1 MLLAIIQLNVCFVKG
16 FDLQHP
22 GYYVIIL
29 TVCYFDVKEGLSMS
43 SSNAIGVFDSGLG
56 GLSAVKEF
64 LHVLPNEKIIY
75 FGDTGRVPYGN
86 RSRDTIIKYA
96 FQDTNFLLENNV
108 KMVVAACGTVSSVAG
123 KALESKLSVP
133 YTGVVNPTAFTAAH
147 KTSNGKIGVIGTA
160 ATIGSHSYKKRLKK
174 LNSEFEVF
182 EKACPLFVPL
192 VENGF
197 ICRDDQIVRLVI
209 RRYLS
214 ELKDRG
220 IDTLILGCT
229 HYPLLR
235 EAISDYMGDK
245 VALVDSGYETAVYA
259 AKILKEQ
266 NLLNDENSVKKP
278 EFFVS
283 DTPDDFENVA
293 GLFLGRNM
301 EHTVTQIDIEQY

>member
-1 MLLAIIQLNVCFVKG
+1 
-16 FDLQHP
+16 
-22 GYYVIIL
+22 
-29 TVCYFDVKEGLSMS
+29 MS
-43 SSNAIGVFDSGLG
+43 SRNAIGVFDSGLG

-86 RSRDTIIKYA
+86 RSRDTIKKYA
-96 FQDTNFLLENNV
+96 FQDTEFLLRNNV
-108 KMVVAACGTVSSVAG
+108 KMIVAACGTVSSVAG
-123 KALESKLSVP
+123 KELESKLTVP

-147 KTSNGKIGVIGTA
+147 KTNNGKIGIIGTA
-160 ATIGSHSYKKRLKK
+160 ATINSHSYKLRLEK
-174 LNSEFEVF
+174 LNPDFRVYEQ
-182 EKACPLFVPL
+182 ACPLFVPL
-192 VENGF
+192 VEDGF

-214 ELKDRG
+214 ALKEQG

-235 EAISDYMGDK
+235 EAISDYMEDK
-245 VALVDSGYETAVYA
+245 VTLVDSGYETAVYA

-266 NLLNDENSVKKP
+266 NMLNDEPSHKNP

-283 DTPDDFENVA
+283 DTPDGFENVA
-293 GLFLGRNM
+293 GLFLGRDM

>member
-1 MLLAIIQLNVCFVKG
+1 
-16 FDLQHP
+16 
-22 GYYVIIL
+22 
-29 TVCYFDVKEGLSMS
+29 MS
-43 SSNAIGVFDSGLG
+43 SPDAIGVFDSGLG

-86 RSRDTIIKYA
+86 RSRDTITKYA
-96 FQDTNFLLENNV
+96 FQDAGFLIKNNV

-123 KALESKLSVP
+123 DKLENSLPVP
-133 YTGVVNPTAFTAAH
+133 YTGVVNPTAFIADQ
-147 KTSNGKIGVIGTA
+147 KTRNGKIGVIGTA
-160 ATIGSHSYKKRLKK
+160 ATIASHSYKLRLEK
-174 LNSEFEVF
+174 LNSKYKVYEQ
-182 EKACPLFVPL
+182 ACPLFVPL

-214 ELKDRG
+214 ELKESG

-235 EAISDYMGDK
+235 DAISDFMGEG
-245 VALVDSGYETAVYA
+245 VTLVDSGYETAVYS
-259 AKILKEQ
+259 AKILREQ
-266 NLLNDENSVKKP
+266 NLLNDDDSRKKP

-283 DTPDDFENVA
+283 DTPDGFESVA
-293 GLFLGRNM
+293 GLFLGRDM